1 MTDSLSTK
9 TCSPC
14 QGGIPPLTPEEAN
27 HYLVQTEGW
36 QLLEGGTLIA
46 REYTFS
52 DFRESMDFVQK
63 VGELAEH
70 EGHHPDVSF
79 GWGYANISLQTKKIK
94 GLHENDFIMAMKING
109 FLDAN

>member
-94 GLHENDFIMAMKING
+94 GLHENDFIMAVKING

>member
-94 GLHENDFIMAMKING
+94 GLHENDFIMAVKING
-109 FLDAN
+109 FLNAN

>member
-94 GLHENDFIMAMKING
+94 GLHENDFIMAVKINR
-109 FLDAN
+109 FSNAN

>member
-70 EGHHPDVSF
+70 EGHHPDISF

-94 GLHENDFIMAMKING
+94 GLHENDFIMAVKING
-109 FLDAN
+109 FLNAN

>member
-1 MTDSLSTK
+1 MADSLNTK
-9 TCSPC
+9 TCTPC

-27 HYLVQTEGW
+27 HYLAQTEGW

-63 VGELAEH
+63 VGALAEH
-70 EGHHPDVSF
+70 EGHHPDISF

-94 GLHENDFIMAMKING
+94 GLHENDFIMAVKING
-109 FLDAN
+109 FLNAN

>member
-1 MTDSLSTK
+1 MADSLNTK
-9 TCSPC
+9 TCTPC

-27 HYLVQTEGW
+27 HYLAQTEGW

-94 GLHENDFIMAMKING
+94 GLHENDFIMAVKING
-109 FLDAN
+109 FLNAN

>member
-94 GLHENDFIMAMKING
+94 GLHENDFIMAVKING
-109 FLDAN
+109 FLKEN